1 MASITRLYVI
11 KYKDYEFV
19 QAARIIGMGRF
30 RIVMT
35 HLLPN
40 TFGKVTVFALN
51 SFGGIM
57 Q

>member
-19 QAARIIGMGRF
+19 QAARIIGMNRF
-30 RIVMT
+30 KIVTT

-40 TFGKVTVFALN
+40 TFGKVSVFALN